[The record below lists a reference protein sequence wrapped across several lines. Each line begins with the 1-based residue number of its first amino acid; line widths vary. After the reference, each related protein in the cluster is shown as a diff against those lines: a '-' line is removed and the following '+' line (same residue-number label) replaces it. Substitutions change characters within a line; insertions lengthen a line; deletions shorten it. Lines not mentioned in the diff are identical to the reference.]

1 MDIKL
6 FEILAKQLQK
16 EKGFIGDNKEIKKRV
31 VIHQAQNFDARLI
44 ELLLDDKDLKA
55 KFFIE
60 VKGVLVFNQNL
71 FVQFLEQKNYLND
84 SYTQY
89 KNKVGLTIDETYLK
103 QRNEVALVWPFK
115 DCILEGGQSREA
127 DKRDEIFFNEILA
140 QDEIT
145 QLLEPKVLTGAKV
158 YNKEGEQD
166 FKKFS
171 RDAKINEKRGLP
183 ANTITD
189 NLIIKGNNLLALHSL
204 KKEFVGKIKLI
215 YIDPPYNTG
224 NDGFK
229 YNDNFNHS
237 TWLTFMKN
245 RLTVARELL
254 KDDGVIFVQCDDN
267 EQAYLKVLMDEVF
280 GRENFIS
287 NIIWHNNK
295 KGRQMDLHIKSS
307 LEYAIVFSKTSNV
320 IFNNK
325 KIKVNLSTYKKDDIG
340 FYKKGYPLHNGT
352 SDFHIHNRPNLFYTI
367 YYNPKTK
374 DAQVFDEK
382 IYKDKKFNITTS
394 KEGIKLLE
402 KGYYR
407 IIPKY
412 NDTYNNQRVWR
423 WSKEKFLKEYK
434 TEMIFEKEENNTKYK
449 FYIYQKDRVENGTR
463 KQKFTNYI
471 DIDTSYGKKEIN
483 DLFPDNKKIFSN
495 SKPASYI
502 KIILDMTT
510 NEGDIVLDYHLGS
523 GTTAAVAHK
532 MGRQY
537 IGVEQMDY
545 IETIAVARLKKVIG
559 RNVKKADKLLSSL
572 EFDTGGISESVAW
585 QGGGAFTYLELKKHN
600 QTFIE
605 QIQKATNSKALL
617 KIWGKMKAKSFLNY
631 NIDLK
636 KHAKHIKEFQQLELS
651 KQKKHLLKLLDKN
664 QLYVN
669 LSAINDQDFGLSE
682 AEKQLTKDFYNTELI
697 IENKKNKT
705 ATKLFEQ

>member
-1 MDIKL
+1 MKL
-6 FEILAKQLQK
+6 FAILAKQLKK
-16 EKGFIGDNKEIKKRV
+16 EKDFISGNKEIKKRI
-31 VIHQAQNFDARLI
+31 VIHQAQNFDASLI

-60 VKGVLVFNQNL
+60 VKGILVFNQNL

-89 KNKVGLTIDETYLK
+89 KNKVGLTIDGKHFK
-103 QRNEVALVWPFK
+103 QCNEVALVWPFK
-115 DCILEGGQSREA
+115 DCILEGGQSRES

-158 YNKEGEQD
+158 YNKDGEQD

-204 KKEFVGKIKLI
+204 KKEFAGKIKLI

-280 GRENFIS
+280 DRENFLNTILVKVKVNAGVGGS
-287 NIIWHNNK
+287 GENK
-295 KGRQMDLHIKSS
+295 KLRKNIENLNFFCKNKSQFTYNPLYKNEKITEYIAEHKRKNVGFYYTRVLINEGQKSFYKEVEGIKIYKHTDYKFDTIANIVKRENLS
-307 LEYAIVFSKTSNV
+307 LMQVYVKYFNT
-320 IFNNK
+320 IFMVTNAQTPK
-325 KIKVNLSTYKKDDIG
+325 LAKVNDEVREKQQLISYKYISTKKNQNKETTKYIWNKTLVVWFADSAISKNDTVFKKKEIGTLWDDISWGRLDLEGSVNLKNGKKPEKLIQRIVELATKKDD
-340 FYKKGYPLHNGT
+340 L
-352 SDFHIHNRPNLFYTI
+352 
-367 YYNPKTK
+367 
-374 DAQVFDEK
+374 
-382 IYKDKKFNITTS
+382 
-394 KEGIKLLE
+394 
-402 KGYYR
+402 
-407 IIPKY
+407 
-412 NDTYNNQRVWR
+412 
-423 WSKEKFLKEYK
+423 
-434 TEMIFEKEENNTKYK
+434 
-449 FYIYQKDRVENGTR
+449 
-463 KQKFTNYI
+463 
-471 DIDTSYGKKEIN
+471 
-483 DLFPDNKKIFSN
+483 
-495 SKPASYI
+495 
-502 KIILDMTT
+502 
-510 NEGDIVLDYHLGS
+510 VLDYHLGS

-537 IGVEQMDY
+537 IGIEQMDY
-545 IETIAVARLKKVIG
+545 IETHAVARLKTVI
-559 RNVKKADKLLSSL
+559 
-572 EFDTGGISESVAW
+572 TGKQDGISKSEVW
-585 QGGGAFTYLELKKHN
+585 QGGGAFTYLELKKYN

-605 QIQKATNSKALL
+605 QIEKAKDSKSLL
-617 KIWGKMKAKSFLNY
+617 KIWEKMKAKSFLHY
-631 NIDLK
+631 NVDLQK
-636 KHAKHIKEFQQLELS
+636 QEEHIKEFKQLELS
-651 KQKKHLLKLLDKN
+651 QQKEHLIELLDKN

-682 AEKQLTKDFYNTELI
+682 AEKQLTKDFFI
-697 IENKKNKT
+697 IENGELKIDNEELKIENGE
-705 ATKLFEQ
+705 LRMEN